1 MAGNRIGGAKAAA
14 ANKKKDPDFYRKI
27 GRLGG
32 IAGNT
37 GGFASS
43 HELAVSAGR
52 KGGLSSKRGKSEKTL
67 LRAKLAKKLLAQGV
81 SVNDIAKEIGVTNS
95 TIYTYLREY

>member
-1 MAGNRIGGAKAAA
+1 MSGNRIGGAKAAA

-37 GGFASS
+37 GGFASN
-43 HELAVSAGR
+43 HTLAQLAGA
-52 KGGLSSKRGKSEKTL
+52 KGGRLSKRGKSEKTIL
-67 LRAKLAKKLLAQGV
+67 KAKRAKELFAQGV
-81 SVNDIAKEIGVTNS
+81 SISNIAKEIGVTNS
-95 TIYTYLREY
+95 TVYTYLRAY

>member
-1 MAGNRIGGAKAAA
+1 MPGTRLGGLKCAAV
-14 ANKKKDPDFYRKI
+14 NLKRDPDFYRKI

-43 HELAVSAGR
+43 HELAVFAGA
-52 KGGLSSKRGKSEKTL
+52 KGGRISKRGKSEKTIL
-67 LRAKLAKKLLAQGV
+67 KAKRAKELFAQGV
-81 SVNDIAKEIGVTNS
+81 SISDIAKEIGVTNS
-95 TIYTYLREY
+95 TVYTYLRAY